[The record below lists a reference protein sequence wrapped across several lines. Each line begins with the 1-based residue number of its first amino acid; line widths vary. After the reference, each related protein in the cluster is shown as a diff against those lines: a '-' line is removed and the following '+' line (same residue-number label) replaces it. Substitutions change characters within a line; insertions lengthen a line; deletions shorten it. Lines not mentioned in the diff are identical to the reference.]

1 MSNKNYTHTEKNEL
15 IHIIQK
21 KEYIS
26 RWGIDLL
33 IESESQA
40 YKGNCRMV

>member
-1 MSNKNYTHTEKNEL
+1 MSNKTTLIRKRINTHYVE
-15 IHIIQK
+15 

-40 YKGNCRMV
+40 YKGNCRTA